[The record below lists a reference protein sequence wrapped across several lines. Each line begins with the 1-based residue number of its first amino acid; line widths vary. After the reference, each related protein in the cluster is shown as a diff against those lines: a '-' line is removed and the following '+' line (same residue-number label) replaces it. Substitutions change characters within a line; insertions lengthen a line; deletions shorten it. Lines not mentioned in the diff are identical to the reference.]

1 MVKYDIGIL
10 DSFLCLA
17 LKKQITELKA
27 MIKERNPRV
36 DKINELETELK
47 VYEEELLRMRAVLEE
62 VMRSKDPLANPEKVK
77 QIEKEF
83 KQQNTLLSN
92 VQKENQDLCQILKS
106 KDRTIEEQATAIKE
120 KDAKIEKLR
129 ILVKDSK

>member
-1 MVKYDIGIL
+1 MVKYDFGII

-129 ILVKDSK
+129 ISVKDSK